1 MTSFHHVTSSLQP
14 DRVQLAPGVRAGGW
28 HNTAYIIITLLFFVQ
43 DVTSLHNCNPV
54 SSCCDDWGWE
64 QPESLRPW
72 LLPHLDV
79 FLQLAQSWANLH
91 WSACLCAI
99 LASSSSQIWT
109 HNIES
114 LATSSLQFWHIYI
127 DIYNNRSFFFYSFS
141 IKYYIHVHPCHFQ
154 QRGEIITI

>member
-64 QPESLRPW
+64 RPESLRPW

-114 LATSSLQFWHIYI
+114 LATSSLQFWHTLIFTI
-127 DIYNNRSFFFYSFS
+127 IGFFCFS
-141 IKYYIHVHPCHFQ
+141 INYFFIHSCPPVIFNNKERLSQ
-154 QRGEIITI
+154 FSG

>member
-28 HNTAYIIITLLFFVQ
+28 HNMAYIIITLLFFVQ

-54 SSCCDDWGWE
+54 CCCDYWGWE
-64 QPESLRPW
+64 CPKSLRPW
-72 LLPHLDV
+72 LLAHLDV

-114 LATSSLQFWHIYI
+114 LATSSLQFWHTLIFTVF
-127 DIYNNRSFFFYSFS
+127 RSFFLFFNQLFFQFS
-141 IKYYIHVHPCHFQ
+141 TTRRDYHNLVD
-154 QRGEIITI
+154 R